1 MTTLNGRSII
11 TCSDARS
18 SVEPKKT
25 SLLSFRFKIMAMEGE
40 RSLFISGEFH
50 LTVSV
55 SQLENNTWES
65 GPWVPAVKNRRRAI
79 SLVIDIPERNG
90 MDIRDVM
97 PLNRP
102 YCAPF
107 SDLVIWV
114 SVGSIQILRG
124 DLLTIDFPVKST
136 NTTGSHSVKN
146 QLIKLNNLCRK
157 MFGRLC
163 EINAIFETL
172 KWKWNEKKTTPKQPK
187 APFKSEQCIADGSSY
202 LICVYK

>member
-65 GPWVPAVKNRRRAI
+65 GPLVPAVKNRRRAI
-79 SLVIDIPERNG
+79 SLVIDIPERKG

-136 NTTGSHSVKN
+136 NTTGSHSVK
-146 QLIKLNNLCRK
+146 KS
-157 MFGRLC
+157 
-163 EINAIFETL
+163 IN
-172 KWKWNEKKTTPKQPK
+172 KVKQFMSK
-187 APFKSEQCIADGSSY
+187 D
-202 LICVYK
+202 VR

>member
-79 SLVIDIPERNG
+79 SLVIDIPERKG

-136 NTTGSHSVKN
+136 NTTGSHSAKN
-146 QLIKLNNLCRK
+146 KKIKSINLCLK
-157 MFGRLC
+157 MFGRL
-163 EINAIFETL
+163 
-172 KWKWNEKKTTPKQPK
+172 WWNYRNFWNLEMKYCQKTQNNPRTPSNQ
-187 APFKSEQCIADGSSY
+187 SN
-202 LICVYK
+202 V